1 MAAVIQEE
9 AAGVG
14 PGAPSRRKRQRFLLP
29 YVFLLPM
36 LLSFVIFNLIP
47 VFWSFGLSFT
57 NYNLIA
63 KPRFIG
69 LENYAHALFHSSLF
83 WLAARH
89 TMWFVLSVPLGVAI
103 SMAAAFLLNAL
114 PWGQGLFRF
123 IYYLPSALSAIAMGV
138 LWAFLISFG
147 PKSILSQALAS
158 IGFPQGLDFTSPHL
172 FLAFVLFSGM
182 LTGWGP
188 GMVIFSA
195 GLRGIDQNLF
205 DAGKIDGAVGLKAL
219 WHITLPQLRLTL
231 MYEII
236 TGMIGAFQVFESL
249 FVIGSLGTGSE
260 FGPLNSGLTLVP
272 LIYEKGFSYLQFG
285 YASAIAFLMLI
296 VIMILTII
304 SMRYGQGASA
314 IGR

>member
-1 MAAVIQEE
+1 MIQGQTLK
-9 AAGVG
+9 AR
-14 PGAPSRRKRQRFLLP
+14 PGAPVRRKRQRFLLP

-36 LLSFVIFNLIP
+36 IVSFLIFNLIP

-57 NYNLIA
+57 NYNLIS
-63 KPRFIG
+63 KPQFVG
-69 LENYAHALFHSSLF
+69 FSNYAHALFHSSLF
-83 WLAARH
+83 WLAALH
-89 TMWFVLSVPLGVAI
+89 TVWFVVAVPLGIAI

-123 IYYLPSALSAIAMGV
+123 IYYLPSALSSIAMGV

-158 IGFPQGLDFTSPHL
+158 IGFPKGLDFTSPHL
-172 FLAFVLFSGM
+172 FLVFVLFSGM

-195 GLRGIDQNLF
+195 GLRGIDQNLY

-231 MYEII
+231 MYEVI

-272 LIYEKGFSYLQFG
+272 LLYEKGFSYLQFG

-296 VIMILTII
+296 VIMVLTIV
-304 SMRYGQGASA
+304 SMRYGQGVSA
-314 IGR
+314 IGQ